1 MNKNSNSELEP
12 KKITESPKWNT
23 TTKLIIGLSVV
34 ALVAALLVRFRNI
47 VLPLLT
53 SLLLAYLLYP
63 LATFLNRKLKIPWRL
78 ISFVLY
84 LLLFLIVIGLLT
96 WGGISIVDQIQN
108 LIKFIQELITD
119 LPGIVQNLTSK
130 PLVIGPFLFDLGK
143 LDFNVLWTQLQGVV
157 QPLLTKLG
165 GLIGN
170 LASGVGTTV
179 TWLLFIILIS
189 FFMMAES
196 GGVRKSMLNIKIPN
210 YQQDFSKLGT
220 QISHIWNAFL
230 RGQLLIFAITVA
242 FYSILLSILGVRYF
256 FLLAL
261 LAGLARFV
269 PYIGPFVAWTTF
281 GLVSLF
287 QTNYFGM
294 QPFGFALLVVGCAL
308 LSDVIMDYFV
318 SPRVMS
324 DALAIH
330 PAAVLVMVIVSA
342 SLFGLL
348 GVLLSAPVLA
358 SAKLIATYV
367 MRKMTDQ
374 DPWEGLKT
382 ITPPKPIR
390 INFVKIWRWIKRLF
404 QSIARFF
411 AGLLKKQSGSPK
423 Q

>member
-1 MNKNSNSELEP
+1 MTNNPEP
-12 KKITESPKWNT
+12 EVEPEKTAESPRWNT

-34 ALVAALLVRFRNI
+34 ALVAGLLVRFRNI

-63 LATFLNRKLKIPWRL
+63 LATFFNRKLKVPWRL
-78 ISFVLY
+78 ISLVLY

-108 LIKFIQELITD
+108 LIKFIQDLITD
-119 LPGIVQNLTSK
+119 LPGVVQNLTSK
-130 PLVIGPFLFDLGK
+130 PLVVGPFSFDLGK
-143 LDFNVLWTQLQGVV
+143 LDLNLLWEQLQGIV

-196 GGVRKSMLNIKIPN
+196 GGVRKSMVNVKIPN
-210 YQQDFSKLGT
+210 YQQDFAKLGT

-230 RGQLLIFAITVA
+230 RGQLLIFAITVT
-242 FYSILLSILGVRYF
+242 FYSILLSILGVHYF

-324 DALAIH
+324 DALSIH

-358 SAKLIATYV
+358 SAKLVATYV

-382 ITPPKPIR
+382 ITPPKPIG
-390 INFVKIWRWIKRLF
+390 ISFKKIWQWIKRVYK
-404 QSIARFF
+404 SMAGFF
-411 AGLLKKQSGSPK
+411 AGLFRKDTSKQ
-423 Q
+423 